1 MMADAV
7 RRDQFIYDSKIA
19 LVESLVED
27 MLDNGF
33 ALNG

>member
-19 LVESLVED
+19 LVESLIED
-27 MLDNGF
+27 MPEDGL